1 MMADLHVLLI
11 GSKDGLSTELTS
23 LLEQDSNDAL
33 VVETADALQ
42 GALTRISRQR
52 YDAVVCWAE
61 RQAELASVRR
71 IRRASPQVPILVLTS
86 QKGTSFHEMALQL
99 GATKVARNDRDLIV
113 VAEDVRIAVHSGKHV
128 HDVEARESGIPPRE
142 GVGQSWSGSHK
153 NLNVPDPSFIPLLVE
168 DDPNQALLMARAFR
182 EAQVF
187 NPLPV
192 LQTGEEAIAY
202 LSAAAPF
209 EDRDRFPLPSLLILD
224 CNLPMKS
231 GLEVLEWIRAR
242 SVLNRLPVVML
253 SSSSDPD
260 QIERAYQQG
269 ANSYLVK
276 PTSFASL
283 LELVSDLKQYW
294 GSTNQ
299 T

>member
-1 MMADLHVLLI
+1 MMADLHVLLV
-11 GSKDGLSTELTS
+11 GSKDRISTELPS
-23 LLEQDSNDAL
+23 FLEQDANDAF
-33 VVETADALQ
+33 VVETADAVQ

-71 IRRASPQVPILVLTS
+71 IRKASPQVPILVLTS
-86 QKGTSFHEMALQL
+86 QEGTSFQEMALQL
-99 GATKVARNDRDLIV
+99 GATKVARNNRDLTV
-113 VAEDVRIAVHSGKHV
+113 LAEDVRITVNSRKHF
-128 HDVEARESGIPPRE
+128 HDVAAKEIGIPAQE
-142 GVGQSWSGSHK
+142 GVGQSWSVSHK
-153 NLNVPDPSFIPLLVE
+153 ILNVPETSFIPLLVE

-182 EAQVF
+182 KAQIF

-202 LSAAAPF
+202 LSAEAPF

-231 GLEVLEWIRAR
+231 GLEVLSWIRAR
-242 SVLNRLPVVML
+242 SALSRLPVVML

-260 QIERAYQQG
+260 QIERAYQLG
-269 ANSYLVK
+269 ANSYLIK
-276 PTSFASL
+276 PTGFASL
-283 LELVSDLKQYW
+283 LALVSHLKQYW
-294 GSTNQ
+294 GNTNQ
-299 T
+299 A